1 MVLTDNQLGMIEQLT
16 YLNSSVASEAGISDF
31 TSIKAGQENMT
42 ISEILGCFDEKAL
55 ATLESKGD
63 ATIGFSSAK
72 EWAGIIRYLKSSE
85 MKDLVLTGTMKDSKG
100 TTLALCFSEENDVSN
115 AIVAFKGSTKKE
127 WADNI
132 EGLNVA
138 DTPRQLEA
146 REYIE
151 SLPYDNITVT
161 GHSKGA
167 NKAMYVAVTSDKV
180 TRCVAYDGQGYS
192 QEFINKYGP
201 EIINKAGIITAY
213 SVSTDYVHALLFP
226 IPGSEQIYCQ
236 GFGISNTREHHS
248 PSSFFMTDDSGNIE
262 VDADGNPIIIETEED
277 ESIKMLHEFTAF
289 VLNNA
294 SDEEKKKITG
304 YLCPLI
310 EKAFSKEKITVDEIL
325 ADQDTLALIIA
336 YLAKYMQVSGR
347 STEDIEQLLQTIGF
361 GELNSFLTLKEFN
374 ALGNTY
380 KINFNLSYL
389 ISQLIDEDDDF
400 FYKRTLSFLK
410 ELFTDKYD
418 INVHKFWDKINSNVK
433 RIDASGGY
441 GDAKVIG
448 TFDGFITNAYT
459 TMHPYIRVNTA
470 TLRGYADRLS
480 KVNQR
485 ISSLDRR
492 MDSLYLKVGLRDL
505 WNLLRADL
513 MTGYSERI
521 ANCSKYLDETADDL
535 DTVER
540 NITTKFKE
548 V

>member
-1 MVLTDNQLGMIEQLT
+1 MVLTDNQLGMVEQLT
-16 YLNSSVASEAGISDF
+16 YLNSSVASEAGISGF
-31 TSIKAGQENMT
+31 TSINAGQKNMT
-42 ISEILGCFDEKAL
+42 ISEILNCFDEKAL

-63 ATIGFSSAK
+63 TSIGYVSAK
-72 EWAGIIRYLKSSE
+72 EWAGIIRHLKSSE
-85 MKDLVLTGTMKDSKG
+85 MKDLVLTGTMKDSEG
-100 TTLALCFSEENDVSN
+100 TTLALCFSEDNNSN
-115 AIVAFKGSTKKE
+115 EAIVAFRGTTKGE
-127 WADNI
+127 WGDNI

-167 NKAMYVAVTSDKV
+167 NKAMYVAITSDKV

-192 QEFINKYGP
+192 QEFIDKYALEIVNKSDT
-201 EIINKAGIITAY
+201 ITAY

-226 IPGSEQIYCQ
+226 VPGSEQIYCQ
-236 GFGISNTREHHS
+236 GFGISGPGEHHS
-248 PSSFFMTDDSGNIE
+248 PNSFFMTDESGNIL
-262 VDADGNPIIIETEED
+262 VDDKGDPIIVVTSED
-277 ESIKMLHEFTAF
+277 KSITMLHEFTTF

-294 SDEEKKKITG
+294 SDSDKEKITG
-304 YLCPLI
+304 CLCPLI
-310 EKAFSKEKITVDEIL
+310 SKAFSGEKITVDEIL

-361 GELNSFLTLKEFN
+361 GELNSLLTLKEFN
-374 ALGNTY
+374 AFGNTY

-400 FYKRTLSFLK
+400 FYKRTLSCLK
-410 ELFTDKYD
+410 ELFADKYD
-418 INVHKFWDKINSNVK
+418 INVHEFWDKINSNVK

-448 TFDGFITNAYT
+448 TFDRIITNAYT

-470 TLRGYADRLS
+470 TLRGYADRLA
-480 KVNQR
+480 KINQR
-485 ISSLDRR
+485 ISTLDRR

-513 MTGYSERI
+513 MTGYSGRI
-521 ANCSKYLDETADDL
+521 ANCTKYLYETADDL

-540 NITTKFKE
+540 NITTKF
-548 V
+548 